1 MKIKKILAILFLL
14 QNSYLIAQSKEY
26 KNYGKVTYERIL
38 NFDNE
43 PQVTMFSLFI
53 TPNFS
58 VFSDETPKPK
68 ESTTLKPSS
77 DDEFDLS
84 FDVKFNGSKYI
95 VLTDFEKDSI
105 QSQVSLFRDGKQK
118 TYIVEEKIK
127 KIDWSI
133 TQEFKTISG
142 FKTQK
147 AEGLFRGRKYIAWFT
162 NEIPI
167 KYGPW
172 KLNGL
177 PGLILNVSDDKNEV
191 MFYAKSIKV
200 PFNSNSVSNNEFTFS
215 DNHDKISLSK
225 YLKYKKQQVGEVK
238 KLFSSKLPRGVKMET
253 SNVKSNTIELEYE
266 EKTKD

>member
-1 MKIKKILAILFLL
+1 MKNISLIVILFLL
-14 QNSYLIAQSKEY
+14 QNSYLIAQSKEDE
-26 KNYGKVTYERIL
+26 NYGKVTYERIL

-43 PQVTMFSLFI
+43 PQITMFSLYI

-58 VFSDETPKPK
+58 VFLDDTPKQK
-68 ESTTLKPSS
+68 ESTNLKPSS

-95 VLTDFEKDSI
+95 VLTDFRKDTI

-118 TYIVEEKIK
+118 TYIVEEKVK

-142 FKTQK
+142 FKAQK
-147 AEGLFRGRKYIAWFT
+147 AEGLFRGRKYTAWFT

-177 PGLILNVSDDKNEV
+177 PGLILNISDGKNEV
-191 MFYAKSIKV
+191 MFYVRKIKIPNV
-200 PFNSNSVSNNEFTFS
+200 TNSKADIFFQFNNNY
-215 DNHDKISLSK
+215 DKISLK
-225 YLKYKKQQVGEVK
+225 EYVKLQNEQVGEVM
-238 KLFSSKLPRGVKMET
+238 KLFSSKLPRGSKMKI
-253 SNVKSNTIELEYE
+253 SDMKSNAIELEYE
-266 EKTKD
+266 EEIKD

>member
-1 MKIKKILAILFLL
+1 MKHLL
-14 QNSYLIAQSKEY
+14 LITLLIVQNSFTFAQSKED
-26 KNYGKVTYERIL
+26 KNYGKISYERIL
-38 NFDNE
+38 NFDDNIE
-43 PQVTMFSLFI
+43 STNFSLYFN
-53 TPNFS
+53 PNFS
-58 VFSDETPKPK
+58 IFSDNTPQKK
-68 ESTTLKPSS
+68 EPSSLKPSS

-95 VLTDFEKDSI
+95 VLTNFKKDSI

-127 KIDWSI
+127 KIKWNI
-133 TQEFKTISG
+133 IQEFKTISG
-142 FKTQK
+142 YRAQK

-191 MFYAKSIKV
+191 MFYARKIKIPNV
-200 PFNSNSVSNNEFTFS
+200 SNSKTDMFFQFNN
-215 DNHDKISLSK
+215 NYDKISLKK
-225 YLKYKKQQVGEVK
+225 YVKLQNEQVGEVM
-238 KLFSSKLPRGVKMET
+238 KLFGSKLPRGSKMEI
-253 SNVKSNTIELEYE
+253 SNVKSNAIELEYE
-266 EKTKD
+266 ETIKD